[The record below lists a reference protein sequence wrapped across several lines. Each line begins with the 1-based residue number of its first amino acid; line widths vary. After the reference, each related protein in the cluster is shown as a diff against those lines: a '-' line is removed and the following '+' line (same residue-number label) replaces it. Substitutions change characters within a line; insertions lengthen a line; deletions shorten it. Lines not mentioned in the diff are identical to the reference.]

1 MSNIL
6 IVEDDA
12 NIRQLLKLTLKSYN
26 YTLIDF
32 GDGSEAYQYLKEH
45 HIDLAILDLMLPGM
59 DGLDILKYIRSTK
72 RLAKTPV
79 IILSAKDKELD
90 KIVGLDT
97 GADDYMTKP
106 FSVLELAARIRSLLR
121 RTQKNESIY
130 TVEDMVMDV
139 ERRSV
144 QIGDKNIEL
153 TYKEFELLKYF
164 IQNSYRA
171 ISRDELLNQ
180 IWGYDYVGETRT
192 LDVHVNSLR
201 KKLNKDWIQTVR
213 QVGYQFV
220 AGEKE
225 DA

>member
-6 IVEDDA
+6 IVEDDT

-130 TVEDMVMDV
+130 TVEDLTMDV